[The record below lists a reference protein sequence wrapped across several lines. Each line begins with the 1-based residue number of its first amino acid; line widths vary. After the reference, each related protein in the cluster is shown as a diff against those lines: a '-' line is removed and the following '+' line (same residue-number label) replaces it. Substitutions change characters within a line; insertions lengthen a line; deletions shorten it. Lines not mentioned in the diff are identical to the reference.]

1 MNKEMNVTLNFTAT
15 PEQIADL
22 RREVCD
28 QLQGITV
35 MYDMW
40 DSPLGIAAGG
50 DWTYAM
56 TCSDKEL
63 IEIAFEL
70 GIISIN

>member
-1 MNKEMNVTLNFTAT
+1 
-15 PEQIADL
+15 
-22 RREVCD
+22 
-28 QLQGITV
+28 